1 MFRIIPRLDIKNK
14 NLIKTVNLEGLRKL
28 GNPNEFA
35 KKYYKED
42 ADELIFMDCV
52 ASLYGRNNLYQIINE
67 ISKDIFIP
75 ITVGGGVR
83 SLDDAKILL
92 NNGSDKV
99 AINSAALNNSNLISD
114 LSNHIGSSSV
124 VLSVEAKKI
133 GNDWY
138 AFFNCGRDNSGKK
151 VVDWISQGISMGAG
165 EVILTSVDKEGT
177 ESGFDLELLKNL
189 KKIKINFPLIIS
201 GGIRNHIDIIEAK
214 NILNIS
220 GVSIASVL
228 HYKKAKL
235 TEIKKNLF
243 NSD

>member
-28 GNPNEFA
+28 GNPKEFA

-42 ADELIFMDCV
+42 ADELIFIDCV

-124 VLSVEAKKI
+124 VL
-133 GNDWY
+133 
-138 AFFNCGRDNSGKK
+138 
-151 VVDWISQGISMGAG
+151 
-165 EVILTSVDKEGT
+165 
-177 ESGFDLELLKNL
+177 
-189 KKIKINFPLIIS
+189 
-201 GGIRNHIDIIEAK
+201 
-214 NILNIS
+214 
-220 GVSIASVL
+220 
-228 HYKKAKL
+228 
-235 TEIKKNLF
+235 
-243 NSD
+243 